1 MEMTTLEKIIVALRP
16 MRPVLA
22 DEAKLWERS
31 ISFLLYE
38 TCREIDDEKREY
50 TALLNEYNTLTEAVH
65 SELVRVKNEEV
76 HNEANFT

>member
-38 TCREIDDEKREY
+38 TCREIDNEKRVY
-50 TALLNEYNTLTEAVH
+50 TAMLNEYNTLTEAVKALTLALATNCE
-65 SELVRVKNEEV
+65 SEK
-76 HNEANFT
+76 